1 MVVRPSNRE
10 IANQP
15 VVAYVARPSAAE
27 WDTLFLT
34 TATSGL
40 NNHGSR
46 AFMLNAPLAKIL
58 EFKRDLAEEVFGRT
72 HRARRRDSS
81 PCA

>member
-1 MVVRPSNRE
+1 MVVRLSNRE

-58 EFKRDLAEEVFGRT
+58 EFKRDLAEEVFRRT
-72 HRARRRDSS
+72 HRARRSDSA
-81 PCA
+81 PRV

>member
-1 MVVRPSNRE
+1 MMIDWLRKSAVKSQYRRSWVDCIGRMLVRPSNRE

-15 VVAYVARPSAAE
+15 VVAFVARPSAAE

-46 AFMLNAPLAKIL
+46 A
-58 EFKRDLAEEVFGRT
+58 T
-72 HRARRRDSS
+72 
-81 PCA
+81 C